1 MSVLNEI
8 SEALST
14 CKLPKVKEL
23 CKQAL
28 DSGISAP
35 DILNDG
41 LLAGMAVVGEKFKN
55 NKMFVPEVML
65 AAKCMQ
71 AGTDI
76 IKDGLSANANNNGC
90 AVIGTVKG
98 DRHDIGKN
106 LCKLMLE
113 GKGLSVI
120 DLGVNVTAEKFV
132 EEAKKNSANVIC
144 ASALLTTTMPEMKR
158 IVELLDKEGLHGEIK
173 LMVGGAPV
181 TGEYAAS
188 IGADA
193 YTSDAAQC
201 ADKAVELCGK

>member
-23 CKQAL
+23 CQKAL
-28 DSGISAP
+28 DEGISAS

-41 LLAGMAVVGEKFKN
+41 LLQGMSIIGEKFKN
-55 NKMFVPEVML
+55 NQVFVPEVML

-71 AGTDI
+71 VGTEML
-76 IKDGLSANANNNGC
+76 KDKLGEGTSNSGC
-90 AVIGTVKG
+90 VVIGTVKG

-113 GKGLSVI
+113 GKGLTVV
-120 DLGVNVTAEKFV
+120 DLGVNVTAEKFI
-132 EEAKKNSANVIC
+132 EEAKKNSAGVIC

-158 IVELLDKEGLHGEIK
+158 IVELLDANGMHDSVKVI
-173 LMVGGAPV
+173 VGGAPV
-181 TGEYAAS
+181 TSEFANS

-193 YTSDAAQC
+193 YTDDAASC
-201 ADKAVELCGK
+201 ADKAVELCK